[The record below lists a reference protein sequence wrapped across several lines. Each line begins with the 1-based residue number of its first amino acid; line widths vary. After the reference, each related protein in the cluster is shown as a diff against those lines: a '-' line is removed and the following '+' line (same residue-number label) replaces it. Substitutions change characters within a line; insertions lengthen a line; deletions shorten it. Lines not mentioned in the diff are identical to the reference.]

1 MSLAKKIVIVGGG
14 ITGLSAAFYLKRE
27 MEEKQ
32 IPYELTVIEA
42 TDRLGGKIR
51 TLHKE
56 GYTIER
62 GADSFLGRKL
72 PAIRLAEALDLSD
85 QLVRNSTGQ
94 AYIHLHNQLHKMPQG
109 AYMGVPTQ
117 LAPLLHTDLYSV
129 KGKLRA
135 GLDYVLPK
143 GKAVPDQSLGGFLRR
158 RLGDELVENVMEPL
172 LSGIY
177 SADVDKMSL
186 MATFP
191 NFYELEQEHR
201 SLIKG
206 LRKTL
211 PQQNRSTG
219 KKTGQFFAYQG
230 GFESMIDALANELGE
245 EQIIRNQA
253 VKKIEKSTNKYD
265 VHLQNGDV
273 YDADAV
279 IMTTPHRTFPKLF
292 ESFDLFDPLKEIPV
306 SSAANIA
313 FAFDE
318 SALEDPLDG
327 TGFVVSRN
335 SDFRITACTW
345 VHKKWP
351 HTTPKGKILLR
362 AFVGKPNDQEV
373 VDLPDE
379 ELTAL
384 VRHDLQR
391 IMKIVGEPEF
401 TVITRWKEQM
411 PQYTVG
417 HQDRIARVRGQMEK
431 QLPGIFLA
439 GSSFGGVGVPDCIG
453 QSEELV
459 ADVLDYFKENEPV
472 ASDAKSYSNPQ
483 S

>member
-1 MSLAKKIVIVGGG
+1 MSTPKKIVIVGGG
-14 ITGLSAAFYLKRE
+14 ITGLSAAFYLQKE
-27 MEEKQ
+27 LEAKG
-32 IPYELTVIEA
+32 IPHKLTLIEA
-42 TDRLGGKIR
+42 SDRLGGKIK
-51 TLHKE
+51 TVHKE

-72 PAIRLAEALDLSD
+72 PAMRLAESLGLSD

-94 AYIHLHNQLHKMPQG
+94 AYIHIHNQLHKMPQG

-117 LAPLLHTDLYSV
+117 LAALLFSDLYSI

-135 GLDYVLPK
+135 GLDFVLPK
-143 GKAVPDQSLGGFLRR
+143 GKAVSDQSLGGFLRR
-158 RLGDELVENVMEPL
+158 RLGDELVENVIEPL

-177 SADVDKMSL
+177 SGDVDKMSM

-191 NFYELEQEHR
+191 AFYEVEQEHR

-211 PQQNRSTG
+211 PKQNRSTG
-219 KKTGQFFAYQG
+219 KKPGQFYAYKG
-230 GFESMIDALANELGE
+230 GFESIVEALKNALGE
-245 EQIIRNQA
+245 EQIVLNQA
-253 VKKIEKSTNKYD
+253 VEQIEKTTTGYE
-265 VHLQNGDV
+265 VLLQDGEV
-273 YDADAV
+273 YEADAV
-279 IMTTPHRTFPKLF
+279 IMTTPHRTFPHLFKPYPLF
-292 ESFDLFDPLKEIPV
+292 EPLTEIPV

-318 SALEDPLDG
+318 AAIEDQIDG

-362 AFVGKPNDQEV
+362 AFIGKPNDQEV

-379 ELTAL
+379 ELTAI
-384 VRHDLQR
+384 VMNDLQR

-401 TVITRWKEQM
+401 TVITRWKEKM

-417 HQDRIARVRGQMEK
+417 HKERIDRVRGQMEK
-431 QLPGIFLA
+431 ELPGIFLA

-453 QSEELV
+453 QSEQVV
-459 ADVLDYFKENEPV
+459 AEVLNYFKE
-472 ASDAKSYSNPQ
+472 D
-483 S
+483 